1 MSLSTLC
8 GGIYSI
14 LYISVT
20 NVRCRMSTSIVA
32 SSRSSRELQAPYQQ
46 VQSVPV
52 GSGQKLLVNSGDNNT
67 CSVPGITLE
76 TSSASNVQNYPDY
89 RTYQFQPLEPVS
101 KVAFDRY
108 VGPTPESNWVVPGK
122 LLVGAY
128 PASSDDAE
136 TLDLITSIL
145 QNKVTKFVCLQQE
158 VSSFLYN
165 EYREAP
171 IIIHIGA

>member
-1 MSLSTLC
+1 
-8 GGIYSI
+8 
-14 LYISVT
+14 
-20 NVRCRMSTSIVA
+20 MSTSIVA

-52 GSGQKLLVNSGDNNT
+52 GSGQKLLVNGGDNNT

-76 TSSASNVQNYPDY
+76 TSSAPNVQNYPDY

-158 VSSFLYN
+158 VSLFLYN
-165 EYREAP
+165 EYGLAP